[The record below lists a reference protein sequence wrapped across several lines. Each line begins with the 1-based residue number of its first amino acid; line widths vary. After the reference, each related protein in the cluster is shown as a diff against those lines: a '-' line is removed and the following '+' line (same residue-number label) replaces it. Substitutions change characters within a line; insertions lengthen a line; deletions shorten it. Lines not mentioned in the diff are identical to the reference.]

1 MIFLFENK
9 PYFLLIENTSIE
21 LYAVPACLYYTA
33 IKTRMASFICLM
45 VIFVCDATG
54 AEVLVNNGL
63 RELLSIKSV
72 KVINVRDPKPGAWR
86 LRVDSSSAH
95 TLRITGLS
103 KMDFA
108 AGFDQQKPAHISST
122 QLRPLEGR
130 IFGELSYITDT
141 NL

>member
-1 MIFLFENK
+1 
-9 PYFLLIENTSIE
+9 
-21 LYAVPACLYYTA
+21 
-33 IKTRMASFICLM
+33 M

-103 KMDFA
+103 KMDLQDSTNRSQRTYPLHSYDPWKV
-108 AGFDQQKPAHISST
+108 GSLVNCPTSQTLIS
-122 QLRPLEGR
+122 
-130 IFGELSYITDT
+130 
-141 NL
+141 

>member
-1 MIFLFENK
+1 
-9 PYFLLIENTSIE
+9 
-21 LYAVPACLYYTA
+21 
-33 IKTRMASFICLM
+33 MASFICLM

-130 IFGELSYITDT
+130 IFGEFSYITDT
-141 NL
+141 NFVIKLHPTDIMLRLLY

>member
-1 MIFLFENK
+1 M
-9 PYFLLIENTSIE
+9 TG
-21 LYAVPACLYYTA
+21 
-33 IKTRMASFICLM
+33 FICFM
-45 VIFVCDATG
+45 VFFVCDATG

-130 IFGELSYITDT
+130 SLIS
-141 NL
+141 